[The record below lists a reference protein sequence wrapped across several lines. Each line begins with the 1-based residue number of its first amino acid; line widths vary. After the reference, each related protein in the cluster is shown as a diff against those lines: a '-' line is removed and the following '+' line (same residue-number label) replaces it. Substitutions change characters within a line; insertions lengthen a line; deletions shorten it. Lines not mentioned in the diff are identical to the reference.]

1 MKREEIIEK
10 IKFLK
15 ILLALR
21 EDNGWQG
28 FNQSEKEVYLNE
40 VLDIINELLQ
50 LLNETE
56 NE

>member
-1 MKREEIIEK
+1 MNKEEIIEK

-15 ILLALR
+15 ILLKLR

-28 FNQSEKEVYLNE
+28 FSLKEKEDYLNE
-40 VLDIINELLQ
+40 VLDLINELLQ

-56 NE
+56 K

>member
-1 MKREEIIEK
+1 MDRSEIIEK

-15 ILLALR
+15 ILLQLR
-21 EDNGWQG
+21 ENKGWQG
-28 FNQSEKEVYLNE
+28 FTEMEKEEYLNE
-40 VLDIINELLQ
+40 VLDMINELLQ